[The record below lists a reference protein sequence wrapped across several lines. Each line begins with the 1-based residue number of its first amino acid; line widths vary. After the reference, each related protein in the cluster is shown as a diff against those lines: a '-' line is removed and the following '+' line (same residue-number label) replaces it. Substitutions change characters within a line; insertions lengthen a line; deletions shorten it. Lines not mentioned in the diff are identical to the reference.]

1 MPLSVPTLCIYN
13 TLAVADGPI
22 LPMDS
27 IADVN
32 YTPSQKPRQ
41 PVPGD
46 EDYEDGMTIIYR
58 LGGSQCDNSPR
69 CPIVSVVCSCDS
81 RPSQPE
87 THTPVDDTDETLE
100 QDGRENCTPVLL
112 QSHQPLI

>member
-1 MPLSVPTLCIYN
+1 M
-13 TLAVADGPI
+13 ADEPI
-22 LPMDS
+22 LPMHS

-58 LGGSQCDNSPR
+58 LRGAQCDMSPR

-81 RPSQPE
+81 RLNQPE
-87 THTPVDDTDETLE
+87 SPTPVDDTDETSE
-100 QDGRENCTPVLL
+100 QDGRLPH
-112 QSHQPLI
+112 SI